1 MEISGR
7 HTKDGKV
14 GWFCT
19 RCMGQNHKG
28 FRSDTYK
35 LHVNTKAHMENFM
48 IPRMSYSESL
58 ENKIGILEGTIE
70 SKDREIEM
78 LKSKYELLKEQIE
91 TIKDKTRKETIE
103 ELKGFVT
110 PPKSSKQVKAEEEQK
125 EKAVV
130 PQAPTAKELKDPAQ
144 YLKKEYIDKGV
155 EMLDMQSELEDALAI
170 EAESIL
176 DCKSECMG
184 SEIIRVAKYFID
196 KQSLF
201 WMGKQFWIYDGN
213 MVNSECIDISFSTI
227 SQEKVTTHGKPL
239 EEILSMLINQRCRIT
254 HAKRLKPLESGD
266 IYQARKTIA
275 SMCLKIE

>member
-1 MEISGR
+1 
-7 HTKDGKV
+7 
-14 GWFCT
+14 
-19 RCMGQNHKG
+19 
-28 FRSDTYK
+28 
-35 LHVNTKAHMENFM
+35 M
-48 IPRMSYSESL
+48 IPKMSYSESL

-110 PPKSSKQVKAEEEQK
+110 PPKSSKQVKVEEEQK
-125 EKAVV
+125 EKTVV

-155 EMLDMQSELEDALAI
+155 EMLDMQSELEDALTI

-176 DCKSECMG
+176 DCKSKCMA
-184 SEIIRVAKYFID
+184 SEIVRVAKYFID

-213 MVNSECIDISFSTI
+213 IVNSECIDLSFNTLI
-227 SQEKVTTHGKPL
+227 GEAKTHGKPL
-239 EEILSMLINQRCRIT
+239 EKILSMLINQRCKNT
-254 HAKRLKPLESGD
+254 QAKRLDTLELGD
-266 IYQARKTIA
+266 EQRVRATIA